1 MRCNGLPN
9 AQQPSDLRK
18 YIHIWLEKIEQF
30 NLDEKNWLLQIN
42 ETSIL
47 TQNQTVKNLT
57 KISLKKQQPILGDIY
72 AERIVEVLG
81 VSPINVH
88 PKNLII
94 SLFQILE
101 EMQEVIDDGTCLT
114 NNIVSDLHDLK
125 KELRDIL
132 SKFIDEFSY
141 KILCNISR
149 DMM

>member
-18 YIHIWLEKIEQF
+18 YIHIWLEKIEKF
-30 NLDEKNWLLQIN
+30 NLEEKNWLLQID

-81 VSPINVH
+81 VSFADSCQQFNSCS
-88 PKNLII
+88 LI
-94 SLFQILE
+94 FP
-101 EMQEVIDDGTCLT
+101 
-114 NNIVSDLHDLK
+114 DLRGNARGH
-125 KELRDIL
+125 
-132 SKFIDEFSY
+132 
-141 KILCNISR
+141 
-149 DMM
+149 

>member
-18 YIHIWLEKIEQF
+18 YIHIWLEKIEKF
-30 NLDEKNWLLQIN
+30 NLEEKNWLLQID

-81 VSPINVH
+81 VSFVDFLQ
-88 PKNLII
+88 K
-94 SLFQILE
+94 F
-101 EMQEVIDDGTCLT
+101 
-114 NNIVSDLHDLK
+114 
-125 KELRDIL
+125 
-132 SKFIDEFSY
+132 SKQSSMVFPDFRRNAGSH
-141 KILCNISR
+141 
-149 DMM
+149 